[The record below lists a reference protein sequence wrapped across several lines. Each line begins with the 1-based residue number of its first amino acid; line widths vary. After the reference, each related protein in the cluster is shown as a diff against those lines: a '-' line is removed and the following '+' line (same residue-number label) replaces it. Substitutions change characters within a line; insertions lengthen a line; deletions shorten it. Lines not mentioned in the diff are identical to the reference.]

1 VHLVIMRYFLDAEF
15 NGFGGE
21 LISIALVPQDDALP
35 AFYEA
40 IICESPTAW
49 VREHVQPVLDK
60 HPLSRE
66 QVSDRFFEYLHND
79 ESPIIVADWPED
91 IANAARLLILGP
103 GTMQPIR
110 RIRFE
115 LIDAAIISPYVPSTQ
130 QHNALR
136 DAEALRATV
145 LAYEE
150 RLHWASFD
158 RVPYH
163 PSAS

>member
-1 VHLVIMRYFLDAEF
+1 MRYFLDAEF

-21 LISIALVPQDDALP
+21 LISIALVPDDDVLP
-35 AFYEA
+35 AFYET
-40 IICESPTAW
+40 IICERPTIW
-49 VREHVQPVLDK
+49 VQEHVQPLLEKQPLD
-60 HPLSRE
+60 RE
-66 QVSDRFFEYLHND
+66 QVSDRFFKYLHND
-79 ESPIIVADWPED
+79 ECPVIVADWPED

-103 GTMQPIR
+103 GRMQPIR

-115 LIDAAIISPYVPSTQ
+115 LIDAAVVGPYVPSIKR
-130 QHNALR
+130 HNALR

-145 LAYEE
+145 LAYDE

-163 PSAS
+163 PAAY